1 MTIEN
6 EKPTEAPAGHT
17 HCFMCGSRNP
27 RSLGLE
33 FRAVGEDGVAASV
46 RACPELQ
53 GYDGLLHGGAIAAIL
68 DSAMTHCLSR
78 RGISAIT
85 GDLHVRFLHPVSC
98 DGPLE
103 VRARTVLHR
112 PPLYRAEAELLC
124 NELVMARAEA
134 TFMNR

>member
-1 MTIEN
+1 MITDGEQRAD
-6 EKPTEAPAGHT
+6 APAGHA

-53 GYDGLLHGGAIAAIL
+53 GYDGILHGGAIAAIL
-68 DSAMTHCLSR
+68 DSAMTHGLSR

-85 GDLHVRFLHPVSC
+85 GDLRVRFLHPVSC
-98 DGPLE
+98 DAALE
-103 VRARTVLHR
+103 VRARTVFER

-124 NELVMARAEA
+124 GELVMARAKA
-134 TFMNR
+134 TFMSR